1 MNLCTQ
7 RLRLRTLTIEDV
19 DAIYAYSKEKNVGPN
34 AGWKPHKN
42 LEETLEIAKE
52 IFIDKQTVWGITLK
66 QKELVICTIGL
77 IEDSKRENDK
87 AKMVGYALSE
97 AYWGKGIM
105 TEALKEVINY
115 GFKQLPIDLITAY
128 CYPFNVPSR
137 KVLEKCGFEYE
148 GTLRQ
153 AEKRFDGKL
162 YDLRCYSLLRANK
175 SKKD

>member
-7 RLRLRTLTIEDV
+7 RLRLRKLTLEDV
-19 DAIYAYSKEKNVGPN
+19 GDIYAYSKEKNVGPN
-34 AGWKPHKN
+34 AGWKPHKTI
-42 LEETLEIAKE
+42 EETLEIAKK
-52 IFIDKQTVWGITLK
+52 IFMDKQTVWGITLK
-66 QKELVICTIGL
+66 QKDVVIGTIGL
-77 IEDSKRENDK
+77 IEDGKRENEK

-105 TEALKEVINY
+105 TEALKEVIDY
-115 GFKQLPIDLITAY
+115 GFEQLPIDVITAY
-128 CYPFNVPSR
+128 CYSSNVRSR

-153 AEKRFDGKL
+153 AEKRFDGKV
-162 YDLRCYSLLRANK
+162 YDLRCYSLLKVNK